1 MGEAKDKE
9 AAQAAADAEFQ
20 KMLSTPLSREDA
32 EKELADIDVK
42 KMQLAVVRQ
51 KWAAQITQIQ
61 LNLANLDEQA
71 LSLDMAKAM
80 VFRRALNKP
89 TASDKAFAGA
99 EVAGG

>member
-9 AAQAAADAEFQ
+9 AAQAAADVEFQ
-20 KMLSTPLSREDA
+20 KMLSTPLPREDA

-51 KWAAQITQIQ
+51 KWSAQITQIQ

-89 TASDKAFAGA
+89 TASDKAFAGT
-99 EVAGG
+99 EVVGG